1 MSMTRQAAL
10 ATPAGRLP
18 LSVFFPCYNEEAN
31 VERTTREALAAAAA
45 ISDDFEVIIINDGSV
60 DQTGAIAERLAGEDP
75 RVRVVHHRPN
85 RGYGGALQSGFW
97 AATREWVFYSDG
109 DGQFDFREIPR
120 LIALLDRYDI
130 VSGYRIRRQD
140 SLLRRVNAW
149 GWKWVVR
156 LALGLKLRDVDCA
169 FKLYPRRLFDEIPM
183 LSTGALI
190 DAEILARAARRGY
203 RIGEVGVNHYPRTAG
218 RQTGA
223 NPKVIAR
230 ALIELL
236 RLRREIRRL

>member
-1 MSMTRQAAL
+1 
-10 ATPAGRLP
+10 
-18 LSVFFPCYNEEAN
+18 
-31 VERTTREALAAAAA
+31 
-45 ISDDFEVIIINDGSV
+45 
-60 DQTGAIAERLAGEDP
+60 
-75 RVRVVHHRPN
+75 
-85 RGYGGALQSGFW
+85 
-97 AATREWVFYSDG
+97 
-109 DGQFDFREIPR
+109 
-120 LIALLDRYDI
+120 
-130 VSGYRIRRQD
+130 
-140 SLLRRVNAW
+140 
-149 GWKWVVR
+149 VR

-183 LSTGALI
+183 RSTGALI